1 MIRAFIF
8 DLDGTLVDTIADI
21 AAGMNAF
28 LRAKGWPEHEVPAYK
43 RMVGRGLTNLIRAAV
58 PASEA
63 DRAGELYPEAYAAYD
78 AMGIGSST
86 PYPGAARALGT
97 LAAAGAPLAVL
108 SNKPDD
114 ITRRMVAGL
123 FPDVPFAMVRGGLPG
138 VPAKPDPHSALE
150 AAGLFGLA
158 PGDCAF
164 VGDSDVDM
172 KTALAAGMRG
182 VGAAWGFRG
191 EAELRAAGAVVIA
204 RSMADIPGL
213 LGSR

>member
-28 LRAKGWPEHEVPAYK
+28 LRSKGWPEHEVAAYK
-43 RMVGRGLTNLIRAAV
+43 RMVGRGLINLIRAAV
-58 PASEA
+58 PAPEA
-63 DRAGELYPEAYAAYD
+63 ERAEALYPEAHAAYD
-78 AMGIGSST
+78 ALGLGDSR
-86 PYPGAARALGT
+86 PYPGAREALEA
-97 LAAAGAPLAVL
+97 LSAKGAPLAVV

-114 ITRRMVAGL
+114 ITRKMVAGL
-123 FPDVPFAMVRGGLPG
+123 FPDIPFALVRGGLPG
-138 VPAKPDPHSALE
+138 VPAKPDPYSALE
-150 AAGLFGLA
+150 AARLFGLA
-158 PGDCAF
+158 PDECAF

-172 KTALAAGMRG
+172 RTANAAGMRA

-191 EAELRAAGAVVIA
+191 EEELRAAGASVIA

-213 LGSR
+213 LGAR